1 MRRNALLFLAGCM
14 LLPLPLTAQA
24 VRGVVLEQPGSAPVS
39 GALVSLLDAAGKV
52 RAEVLTDASGRY
64 LLRAPA
70 AGRYQLRADRV
81 GYRSATSSPVEL
93 ASGATVEQ
101 TLRAPAEHVQLE
113 ALVATAERRRCTVR
127 PADGAETATLWD
139 EARKALR
146 STGQSGRQY
155 PHRYDIRRTTR
166 EVDADTRVVRSERS
180 RMQTGYHVNPFV
192 SAPAEQLAARGY
204 VETRGD
210 TLVFYG
216 PDAAVLLSDPFLDT
230 HCFRVQPANREHQGM
245 VGLAFDAVAGRRLPE
260 VEGVLWMDRRTAEL
274 RVLEYRYTNLPSER
288 IAQLAEG
295 RVEFRRLPDGAWIIP
310 RWRIRMPTPRE
321 ALPTTGS
328 SVPGMDRGLVQ
339 TAYTVVEEIGEVLE
353 IRTAGG
359 QVVPTVAFAA
369 LSGVV
374 YDSTRARPLAGA
386 RVQLAGTQHA
396 AVADAEGKFRIAQ
409 LPEGAYSLTFTH
421 PRLDSL
427 DFVPAPVRVALV
439 PPQELRQELAVPG
452 MGSILT
458 ASCERQADGS
468 AALAGTVTSTTGA
481 APLPGVAVQAVWQRP
496 GETGDSAR
504 VLAATDRNGVYRF
517 CALPAGVA
525 LRVEARLA
533 EARTGAG
540 VRLRAGAP
548 GHQDLALAAAPPAA
562 LAARPAAP
570 SRVTGRLV
578 DSTTSRPIGGAVLRF
593 GAGLP
598 EVTTDRRGS
607 FTLAAVP
614 PGTYGVEFRHDTYG
628 TGTSRITV
636 REGVPAEFELRV
648 PRRAVILDPI
658 VVTASRVQ
666 PGNYAL
672 ARRRAVNVIS
682 RDELE
687 RRQGAARHLG
697 DIVQTIPGVTVRE
710 IPYPGNPHSLM
721 EVCIEPRG
729 GTGGRAFRTT
739 AMSFDTAAKSNLG
752 GSLGPSDCAGATLI
766 LDDVPIR
773 PAGEFLRDLTLFSI
787 ESIEY
792 IRPVDAASMY
802 GEMGTYGVLL
812 VYTRGSGRRGTP

>member
-1 MRRNALLFLAGCM
+1 MRRHALLLLAGF
-14 LLPLPLTAQA
+14 LLPLPLSAQA
-24 VRGVVLEQPGSAPVS
+24 VRGVVLEQPGSAPVA

-64 LLRAPA
+64 LLRAPS

-93 ASGATVEQ
+93 AAGATVEQ

-113 ALVATAERRRCTVR
+113 ALVATAGRRRCDVR
-127 PADGAETATLWD
+127 PGEGAETATLWD

-155 PHRYDIRRTTR
+155 PHRYEMRRTTR
-166 EVDADTRVVRSERS
+166 EVDADTRTVRNEQT
-180 RMQTGYHVNPFV
+180 RMQSGYRVNPFA
-192 SAPAEQLAARGY
+192 SAPAEQLAERGY
-204 VETRGD
+204 VQSRGD

-216 PDAAVLLSDPFLDT
+216 PDAAVLLSDAFLDT
-230 HCFRVQPANREHQGM
+230 HCFRVQPASREHPGL

-260 VEGVLWMDRRTAEL
+260 VQGVLWLDRRTAEL

-321 ALPTTGS
+321 ALPTSGAV
-328 SVPGMDRGLVQ
+328 VPGMERGLAG

-353 IRTAGG
+353 IRTASGE
-359 QVVPTVAFAA
+359 VVPTVAFAA
-369 LSGVV
+369 LAGVV
-374 YDSTRARPLAGA
+374 YDSTRSRPLAGA

-427 DFVPAPVRVALV
+427 GFVPTPVRVALV
-439 PPQELRQELAVPG
+439 PPQELRQELAIPG
-452 MGSILT
+452 MGAILT
-458 ASCERQADGS
+458 AACLPPGSGS
-468 AALAGTVTSTTGA
+468 AALAGTVTSSTGG

-504 VLAATDRNGVYRF
+504 VLAATDRDGVYRF

-533 EARTGAG
+533 DARTGAE
-540 VRLRAGAP
+540 VRLRGGAP
-548 GHQDLALAAAPPAA
+548 EQRDFALAAAPPTV
-562 LAARPAAP
+562 ARVAMP
-570 SRVTGRLV
+570 SRVAGRMV
-578 DSTTSRPIGGAVLRF
+578 DSLTMRPIAGAVLRF
-593 GAGLP
+593 GRGLP
-598 EVTTDRRGS
+598 DVTTDRRGG
-607 FTLAAVP
+607 FALPAVP
-614 PGTYGVEFRHDTYG
+614 PGTYGVEFRHETYG
-628 TGTSRITV
+628 TGTTRVTV

-648 PRRAVILDPI
+648 PRRSVTLDPI
-658 VVTASRVQ
+658 VVTASRVR
-666 PGNYAL
+666 PDHYAQ
-672 ARRRAVNVIS
+672 ARRRTANVIT
-682 RDELE
+682 REELD

-697 DIVQTIPGVTVRE
+697 DIVRTIPGLNVRE
-710 IPYPGNPHSLM
+710 IGYPGNPNALR

-729 GTGGRAFRTT
+729 GTGGRALSAGAPALAEPPRT
-739 AMSFDTAAKSNLG
+739 ALAASML
-752 GSLGPSDCAGATLI
+752 PSDCAGATLI
-766 LDDVPIR
+766 LDDVPVR
-773 PAGEFLRDLTLFSI
+773 PAGEFLRDLALFDL
-787 ESIEY
+787 ESVEY

-802 GEMGTYGVLL
+802 GDMGAYGVLV
-812 VYTRGSGRRGTP
+812 VYTRGSRRGIQP